1 MDNKVLEKID
11 EKEKVKQNCYN
22 DKYEV
27 YNTSFGFL
35 DLLGPN

>member
-22 DKYEV
+22 DEKKESHHY
-27 YNTSFGFL
+27 L
-35 DLLGPN
+35 DP